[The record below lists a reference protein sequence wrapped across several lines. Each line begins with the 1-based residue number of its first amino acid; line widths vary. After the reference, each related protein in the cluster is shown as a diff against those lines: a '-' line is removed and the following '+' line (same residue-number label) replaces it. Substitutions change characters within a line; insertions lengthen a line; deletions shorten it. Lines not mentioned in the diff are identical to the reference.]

1 MPMGTFFY
9 AFEYHYLCPNF
20 ESMIKKIVAA
30 LLLTV
35 FLSACNSTPEGY
47 VLTGELR
54 GDVENGTKV
63 FLKTTDS
70 LRRAMIELDTAIV
83 ENGQFIFNGTADSP
97 QLNYIFI
104 DGVRGNV
111 PIIVENGEI
120 SFKVQKDSLS
130 FAELKGTLQ
139 NDLFMDYLEESR
151 TLSSMSRS
159 MNEDFQRANASRD
172 TAAVQALREEYLE
185 LQERGKTFE
194 LDFVKANPSALI
206 SALILEK
213 VIAAKTLPI
222 EEANSL
228 FEALTPEIK
237 ASRPGKRL
245 VELLKAAKATSI
257 GVKAPEFSGPTPEG
271 NQLALNEIKGKV
283 TLIDFWA
290 AWCKP
295 CRMENPNI
303 VSVYQKYKDKGL
315 NVIGV
320 SLDRKKEDWL
330 GAIENDGLEWNH
342 ISHLQY
348 FQDPIAQ
355 LYNVNA
361 IPAAFLLDEN
371 GVIIAKNLRG
381 PALEQKVAE
390 LLN

>member
-1 MPMGTFFY
+1 M
-9 AFEYHYLCPNF
+9 
-20 ESMIKKIVAA
+20 KKIVIALALAA
-30 LLLTV
+30 
-35 FLSACNSTPEGY
+35 FLSACNSSPEGY

-54 GDVENGTKV
+54 GEIENGTKV

-70 LRRAMIELDTAIV
+70 LRRAMVELDTAVV
-83 ENGQFIFNGTADSP
+83 ENGQFIFSGTTNKP

-104 DGVRGNV
+104 DGIRGNAPV
-111 PIIVENGEI
+111 ILENGEI
-120 SFKVQKDSLS
+120 TFKAQKDSLS
-130 FAELKGTLQ
+130 YVELKGTLQ
-139 NDLFMDYLEESR
+139 NNLFMDYLEESR

-159 MNEDFQRANASRD
+159 MNEEFRKANAPGTKDS
-172 TAAVQALREEYLE
+172 AIIQSLREEYLE

-194 LDFVKANPSALI
+194 LDFVKENPNALI

-213 VIAAKTLPI
+213 VLSTKTLPVD
-222 EEANSL
+222 EASAL
-228 FEALTPEIK
+228 YESLTPEIK
-237 ASRPGKRL
+237 ESRPGKRL
-245 VELLKAAKATSI
+245 SELLKAAKATSI
-257 GVKAPEFSGPTPEG
+257 GVKAPEFSGPNPEG
-271 NQLALNEIKGKV
+271 NQLALSDVKGKV

-303 VSVYQKYKDKGL
+303 VSVYNKYKDKGL
-315 NVIGV
+315 NVVGV

-330 GAIENDGLEWNH
+330 GAIVSDGLEWNH
-342 ISHLQY
+342 VSHLRY
-348 FQDPIAQ
+348 FQGPIAQ

-371 GVIIAKNLRG
+371 GVIIAKDLRG

>member
-1 MPMGTFFY
+1 MR
-9 AFEYHYLCPNF
+9 
-20 ESMIKKIVAA
+20 KIVVAVWMA
-30 LLLTV
+30 V
-35 FLSACNSTPEGY
+35 FISACSDNSEGY

-54 GDVENGTKV
+54 GDVENGTKI

-70 LRRAMIELDTAIV
+70 LRRTMIELDTALV
-83 ENGQFIFNGTADSP
+83 ENGQFTFSGTADVP
-97 QLNYIFI
+97 QLNYIFV
-104 DGVRGNV
+104 DGIRGNA

-120 SFKVQKDSLS
+120 SFKAQKDSLP
-130 FAELKGTLQ
+130 FAVLKGTAQ
-139 NDLFMDYLEESR
+139 NELFMDYLEESR

-159 MNEDFQRANASRD
+159 MNDDFRKANAAGD

-185 LQERGKTFE
+185 LQERGNTFE
-194 LDFVKANPSALI
+194 KDFVKEHPNALI

-213 VIAAKTLPI
+213 VLSAKTLPV
-222 EEANSL
+222 EEVNTL
-228 FEALTPEIK
+228 FDALSPEIK
-237 ASRPGKRL
+237 ATRPGKRL
-245 VELLKAAKATSI
+245 VELLKTAKATAV
-257 GVKAPEFSGPTPEG
+257 GVKAPEFSGPTPDG
-271 NQLALNEIKGKV
+271 NQLALNDVKGKL

-303 VSVYQKYKDKGL
+303 VSVYNKYKDKGL
-315 NVIGV
+315 NVVGV

-330 GAIENDGLEWNH
+330 GAIESDGLEWNH

-381 PALEQKVAE
+381 AALEEKVAE